1 MLCSA
6 VKNYISTA
14 KGLPFFYVVG
24 DNDYGTTLEELK
36 QAGLSVVRVSDFCS
50 NKDKFPSM
58 DDITDYFR
66 TSDVDFKTN
75 KCVLVGLGEYLA
87 LRGEA
92 EALKVLRKLKYVTL
106 GNARVVL
113 LLRGISPQVSEILK
127 DDIKVVNQQRSFV
140 SGDCS
145 VTLSVT
151 NVQQDMDLVKEKG
164 FRPLLKAF
172 EDGVIGNVIA
182 HTNLNLDNSLFPIS
196 VIANAYDAIR
206 YVSKDFSLN
215 RTYGNDEQWSRLCSD
230 LTKCNNSFDALFE
243 KCGYNEGFE
252 TDFYDHVAGY
262 EYKNWLFF
270 IALKYYRH
278 LISNSYLLYVLDK
291 TEIFQD
297 FKINVVTAIV
307 DIPHS
312 DIRFPQFYKERKK
325 LVIDFPESDI
335 AVFIHE
341 NEVDP
346 QEGIYRLTDNTQ
358 VEREAII
365 RLIAQIG
372 LHPVI
377 STIYPALDMYLK
389 KYVFAC
395 GGLSSELTAYF
406 ENYKKQKVTN
416 DVSDEFLSDI
426 QKYAL
431 SMRYAQLDMR
441 DNALMSI
448 TDKENTRLC
457 WIDALGVEYLS
468 YITELARIKGLSVH
482 IDVAR
487 SELPTITSINR
498 RFFDEWQGG
507 AKFKISEL
515 DDIKHKEAGGFNY
528 VECSAPVHLASE
540 LAVIEKVMSQAATD
554 LAMHTC
560 KKFVIASDHG
570 ASRMAVIHHQEEKY
584 ETDTKGEHSGRCC
597 KIFDGYDLPF
607 AIPENGYIV
616 LADYG
621 RFKGSRAANVEVH
634 GGASLEEVVVPI
646 ITLTLKRESAVVV
659 KLLNADKI
667 YADRHNGTTISIYV
681 SDAQHSQNVSVVLN
695 GNRYNAQATD
705 KTHFTI
711 HLHDIKRSKKYF
723 ADVYDDNDL
732 IGKIEISVK
741 GKTATVNDDF
751 DDLF

>member
-36 QAGLSVVRVSDFCS
+36 QAGLAMVRVSDFCS
-50 NKDKFPSM
+50 NSDKFPNM
-58 DDITDYFR
+58 DNITDYFR
-66 TSDVDFKTN
+66 TSDVDFRTN

-113 LLRGISPQVSEILK
+113 LLRGIAPQVSEMLN
-127 DDIKVVNQQRSFV
+127 DDIKVMNQQRAFV
-140 SGDCS
+140 SDDCTA
-145 VTLSVT
+145 TLSVT

-172 EDGVIGNVIA
+172 EDGVTGNVIA
-182 HTNLNLDNSLFPIS
+182 HTNLSLDNSLFPVS
-196 VIANAYDAIR
+196 VIANSYDAIR
-206 YVSKDFSLN
+206 YVAKDFSLN
-215 RTYGNDEQWSRLCSD
+215 RAYGSDEQWNKLCSD
-230 LTKCNNSFDALFE
+230 LAKCNNSLDVLLE

-278 LISNSYLLYVLDK
+278 LIGNSYLIYALDK
-291 TEIFQD
+291 TEKFQD
-297 FKINVVTAIV
+297 FKINVVIAIV
-307 DIPHS
+307 DILHS
-312 DIRFPQFYKERKK
+312 DVRFAQFYKERKK
-325 LVIDFPESDI
+325 LVREFPESDI

-341 NEVDP
+341 NEVDL
-346 QEGIYRLTDNTQ
+346 QEGIYRLTDNTL

-372 LHPVI
+372 LHHDI

-389 KYVFAC
+389 KYTFNC
-395 GGLSSELTAYF
+395 GEISSELTSYF
-406 ENYKKQKVTN
+406 EDYKKQKVSN
-416 DVSDEFLSDI
+416 VISSEFLSNI
-426 QKYAL
+426 QKFAL

-448 TDKENTRLC
+448 SDKESTRLC

-468 YITELARIKGLSVH
+468 YITELARIKGLSIHV
-482 IDVAR
+482 DVAR
-487 SELPTITSINR
+487 AELPTITSINR

-507 AKFKISEL
+507 KKDKVSEL
-515 DDIKHKEAGGFNY
+515 DDIKHKEAGGFNH

-540 LAVIEKVMSQAATD
+540 LTVIERVMSQAATE
-554 LAMHTC
+554 LAMHSC

-646 ITLTLKRESAVVV
+646 ITLTLKRESSVVV
-659 KLLNADKI
+659 KLLNSDKI
-667 YADRHNGTTISIYV
+667 FADRHNGITISIYI
-681 SDAQHSQNVSVVLN
+681 SDAEHSQNVSVVIN
-695 GNRYNAQATD
+695 GNRYNAKAED
-705 KTHFTI
+705 KTHFTV
-711 HLHDIKRSKKYF
+711 HLHDIKRSKEYF
-723 ADVYDDNDL
+723 ADVYDGNDL
-732 IGKIEISVK
+732 ISNIKISVK

>member
-1 MLCSA
+1 MLCGA

-36 QAGLSVVRVSDFCS
+36 QAGLTVVRVSDFCS
-50 NKDKFPSM
+50 SSDKFPSM
-58 DDITDYFR
+58 DNITDYFR

-75 KCVLVGLGEYLA
+75 KCVLVGLGEYLS

-92 EALKVLRKLKYVTL
+92 EAMKILRKLKYVTL

-113 LLRGISPQVSEILK
+113 LLRGIAPQVSELLK
-127 DDIKVVNQQRSFV
+127 DDIKVVNQQRAFV
-140 SGDCS
+140 SDDCS
-145 VTLSVT
+145 AMLSVT
-151 NVQQDMDLVKEKG
+151 NVQQDIGLVKEKG
-164 FRPLLKAF
+164 FRPLLKHF
-172 EDGVIGNVIA
+172 EDGVVGNVIA
-182 HTNLNLDNSLFPIS
+182 HTNLNLENSLLPVS

-206 YVSKDFSLN
+206 YVSKDFPLN
-215 RTYGNDEQWSRLCSD
+215 RAYGNDEQWNRLCSD
-230 LTKCNNSFDALFE
+230 LAKCGNSLDVLLA
-243 KCGYNEGFE
+243 KRGYNEEFE
-252 TDFYDHVAGY
+252 TDFYNQVAGY

-278 LISNSYLLYVLDK
+278 LIGNSYLVYALDK
-291 TEIFQD
+291 TEEFQD
-297 FKINVVTAIV
+297 FKANVLTAIV
-307 DIPHS
+307 DILHS
-312 DIRFPQFYKERKK
+312 DVRFAQFYKERKK
-325 LVIDFPESDI
+325 LVRDFPESDV
-335 AVFIHE
+335 AVFVHE

-365 RLIAQIG
+365 RLIGKIG
-372 LHPVI
+372 VHPAI
-377 STIYPALDMYLK
+377 STVYPALDMYLK
-389 KYVFAC
+389 KYVFDC
-395 GGLSSELTAYF
+395 GVLSSELTSYF
-406 ENYKKQKVTN
+406 EDYKNQKVTN
-416 DVSDEFLSDI
+416 VINDTFLSYI

-448 TDKENTRLC
+448 ADKDSTCLC

-468 YITELARIKGLSVH
+468 YITELARIKGLAVH
-482 IDVAR
+482 IDIAR
-487 SELPTITSINR
+487 AELPTITSINR
-498 RFFDEWQGG
+498 RFFDEWQGD
-507 AKFKISEL
+507 AKVKISDL
-515 DDIKHKEAGGFNY
+515 DDIKHNEAGGFNY

-540 LAVIEKVMSQAATD
+540 LAVIEKVMNQAATD
-554 LAMHTC
+554 LAMHSC

-597 KIFDGYDLPF
+597 KIFEGYDLPF

-646 ITLTLKRESAVVV
+646 ITLTLKRDNAVVV
-659 KLLNADKI
+659 KLLNSDKVF
-667 YADRHNGTTISIYV
+667 ADRHYGTTISFYI
-681 SDAQHSQNVSVVLN
+681 SDVEHGQNVSVVIN
-695 GNRYNAQATD
+695 GNRYYATAED
-705 KTHFTI
+705 KTHYTV
-711 HLHDIKRSKKYF
+711 HLHDIKRSKKYS
-723 ADVYDDNDL
+723 ADVYDGDNL
-732 IGKIEISVK
+732 ISKTEISVK

-751 DDLF
+751 NDLF